1 LALSPNTRGSL
12 AMVGSMAG
20 FTINDA
26 LTKLVS
32 LEMNFGQVMLLRG
45 CFAIVLI
52 GLLTWSR
59 DALRPVKTL
68 LQVPI
73 LLRAV
78 GEAGGTVSFL
88 MAITHLP
95 LANTSAI
102 FQAMP
107 FTVTLGAALVFGE
120 QVGWRRW
127 IAIAIGFVGV
137 LIVVQPGSAGF
148 NEFSIFALISVA
160 FCTLRDL
167 ATKRIASDIPTLF
180 VTMATTVII
189 AIVGG
194 LIIAPLGGWTP
205 PSTRALALLAAAAV
219 VLLVGYQCAILAVRL
234 GEISVVAPYRYTAL
248 PWAMLLG
255 YLVFGDVPDPAMIAG
270 AAIIVSSGLYMF
282 YRESLR
288 SRSAR
293 LAADAS
299 GVPPEGL

>member
-1 LALSPNTRGSL
+1 
-12 AMVGSMAG
+12 MVGSMAG

-59 DALRPVKTL
+59 DALRPVRTL
-68 LQVPI
+68 LQMPV

-107 FTVTLGAALVFGE
+107 FAVTLGAALVFGE

-127 IAIAIGFVGV
+127 VAIAIGFVGV
-137 LIVVQPGSAGF
+137 LIVVQPGSTGF

-167 ATKRIASDIPTLF
+167 ATKRIASEIPTLF

-194 LIIAPLGGWTP
+194 LIVAPLGGWTP
-205 PSTRALALLAAAAV
+205 PSARALALLAVAAV

-255 YLVFGDVPDPAMIAG
+255 YLVFGDVPEPAMILG
-270 AAIIVSSGLYMF
+270 AAIIVASGLYMF

-293 LAADAS
+293 LAASAS
-299 GVPPEGL
+299 GARPEGL

>member
-1 LALSPNTRGSL
+1 
-12 AMVGSMAG
+12 
-20 FTINDA
+20 
-26 LTKLVS
+26 
-32 LEMNFGQVMLLRG
+32 MLLRG

-52 GLLTWSR
+52 GVLTWSR

-68 LQVPI
+68 LQLPV

-137 LIVVQPGSAGF
+137 LIVVQPGSADF

-180 VTMATTVII
+180 VTMATTAII

-293 LAADAS
+293 LAASAS